1 MTDHLQKLKCEDKEQ
16 NRSILNKSLLSFRLH
31 KGNWPAL
38 EKAETLIST
47 SAWIEYSAQCKN
59 VYIRSTMLF
68 GTSTRQLGRRNQRSN
83 IPFPLFLLSNTD
95 YGGKTV
101 SQTKIRQKKKKH
113 LIWAFSRLPP
123 RFNCIF
129 TSFFSQEKQKLSQSW
144 EKALDKC
151 LLLIYTHKNNTK
163 NYTYKHVL
171 TSNDTK
177 L

>member
-83 IPFPLFLLSNTD
+83 IPFPLFSSLPIVKYRLWWQDRLTNKNSTKKEETFDLSLFSSSA
-95 YGGKTV
+95 TV
-101 SQTKIRQKKKKH
+101 QLHFYFFFFPRKTKIISILGKSIR
-113 LIWAFSRLPP
+113 
-123 RFNCIF
+123 
-129 TSFFSQEKQKLSQSW
+129 
-144 EKALDKC
+144 
-151 LLLIYTHKNNTK
+151 
-163 NYTYKHVL
+163 
-171 TSNDTK
+171 
-177 L
+177 